1 MRKDITSMPLGEALM
16 YVRKSHKEYSSRDK
30 LSQVT
35 GVSKWMLTRYEREG
49 YLPPMSEWN
58 RICDALGNEELRKMG
73 TEIIEYKRT
82 HPDVYICFSDDT
94 ICWKCGNNMCS
105 VYGLIDGNPITPDFF
120 NEEMVRVSREKGVV
134 LTERRSG
141 VTGETH
147 LVNTCPHCGAFIG
160 EFYLHDLWY
169 GEKERIPVADVADFI
184 QEEE

>member
-35 GVSKWMLTRYEREG
+35 GVSKLMLTRYEREG

-94 ICWKCGNNMCS
+94 VCWKCGKRN
-105 VYGLIDGNPITPDFF
+105 VKLY
-120 NEEMVRVSREKGVV
+120 VWR
-134 LTERRSG
+134 
-141 VTGETH
+141 
-147 LVNTCPHCGAFIG
+147 
-160 EFYLHDLWY
+160 
-169 GEKERIPVADVADFI
+169 
-184 QEEE
+184 